1 MSSLNRFT
9 IKVILPKKYYAFKG
23 LYYALGHPSTT
34 VAQALNIPHDSKQL
48 LLESSKNCE
57 FCLMTN
63 TTAKRH
69 SLSSPETAACSHPLQ
84 LLHVDLHG
92 PVPTTGISQE
102 RYYLIIVDGYT
113 KYKPVIPVNT
123 KAETVTHLINF
134 ITSAETFISPYG
146 QWRVVIVRS
155 DNGGEFLN
163 RRP

>member
-1 MSSLNRFT
+1 
-9 IKVILPKKYYAFKG
+9 
-23 LYYALGHPSTT
+23 
-34 VAQALNIPHDSKQL
+34 
-48 LLESSKNCE
+48 
-57 FCLMTN
+57 MTN
-63 TTAKRH
+63 TTAKRP